1 MKEKNVRYKAGVGF
15 ILILLLLQ
23 ACNAPLFGGDDVVS
37 TEPQTTEEITEAA
50 ATEEPAPTEELP
62 LPTATAIVHTITPS
76 DPGWVHRWFKDT
88 NSSTTA
94 DENQAPGG
102 DDYYNN
108 QLERPFT
115 ANEMVYHPDI
125 DIQKAEIA
133 SDDDF
138 FYFSIYLKDVNSDT
152 GDLPATYGAE
162 IDTDLD
168 GRGDFLFLCEAPN
181 QTEWAIEMASGY
193 TDSNDDVGGKQ
204 PTYPEAPTDGDG
216 YDKVIFSMDV
226 LDDPDGVWCRKAPGS
241 EVKVDIAVKRTLIDS
256 PKIFAW
262 GVWADAS
269 LADPAL
275 FDYNDQFTYA
285 EAGSPY
291 KVNSNY
297 PINGLYLVDN
307 TCRESYGFNPTGKIP
322 GMCFIPTPEPTATPE
337 IPPTPVPD
345 PVTVSGIAFDDV
357 GCGGAAANN
366 GIYNGC
372 EPQTVYAVT
381 ITYYPGYCGSPT
393 GPSHN
398 TTSKAFSYVL
408 PAGNY
413 CFLIDPTAN
422 MTTPHAYQV
431 TLNPGG
437 SAFLAFGY
445 YVIQ

>member
-94 DENQAPGG
+94 DENRAPGG

-108 QLERPFT
+108 ELERPFT

-256 PKIFAW
+256 PNYFAW

-291 KVNSNY
+291 HVNSNY
-297 PINGLYLVDN
+297 PIKGLYLVDN
-307 TCRESYGFNPTGKIP
+307 TCRESYGFDPSGKIP
-322 GMCFIPTPEPTATPE
+322 GMCFIPTPIPPTATPQPKSNVIRGGLYWDSNQNGVRNTGE
-337 IPPTPVPD
+337 VYQPYCGTREFRLKTGACGVIGVTTSQTGTSFSFTVPD
-345 PVTVSGIAFDDV
+345 GTYCLTVTNTENV
-357 GCGGAAANN
+357 
-366 GIYNGC
+366 
-372 EPQTVYAVT
+372 
-381 ITYYPGYCGSPT
+381 
-393 GPSHN
+393 
-398 TTSKAFSYVL
+398 TTSL
-408 PAGNY
+408 PIQITVGAGKTYTRDIGIWYKFN
-413 CFLIDPTAN
+413 
-422 MTTPHAYQV
+422 
-431 TLNPGG
+431 
-437 SAFLAFGY
+437 
-445 YVIQ
+445 